1 MLKAALEGQ
10 DCAPEV
16 WTMKTERNEDI
27 KVQLFSSARTNN
39 LGAICGALC
48 VMVALP
54 LNARV
59 MQQPT
64 IDVECNTRAIE
75 KVRLLDIEG
84 KGLPS
89 ACLSVSAACDDGD
102 DELHSLVVG
111 EETY

>member
-10 DCAPEV
+10 DCAPQV
-16 WTMKTERNEDI
+16 WTMKTQRNEDI
-27 KVQLFSSARTNN
+27 KVQLLSSARTNN

-48 VMVALP
+48 VIVALP
-54 LNARV
+54 PNARV

-75 KVRLLDIEG
+75 KVRVLDIEG

-89 ACLSVSAACDDGD
+89 ARLSTTAAYDDD
-102 DELHSLVVG
+102 DNETNSLVVA
-111 EETY
+111 